1 MTIKHDETILE
12 EMAALKS
19 EATEKTGFDDFGDPL
34 FEEPLA
40 AWIND
45 INCGNI
51 NDFGRQFF
59 RRLAFSD
66 LCRRLKV
73 IAYLGKH
80 PEISEVEIPPIILI
94 MAAPRTGTTL
104 LHNLMATHPLA
115 RALLR
120 WELME
125 PVPSPASETYTTDPR
140 ISKLQASIEPLRGS
154 LLEQMHW
161 VNADEPE
168 ENTWGFID
176 CTGFLGRSLGSIM
189 PTWSRWILEH
199 DHRTTFRDF
208 RKLVQLLLWKCP
220 PPSGG
225 HLLLKCVLTTAKIQ
239 MFADEFP
246 EANFV
251 LVHRDPFRIT
261 TSAATIAKGI
271 YQPFIREQSDP
282 LQEDGLHDQNLL
294 KGLKKMFRALIEFKK
309 TEPEK
314 VANVQYSDLM
324 SNAVLATRFAYDNVG
339 MDVPEDLGQRIAG
352 FLKQQRNGKREAA
365 PKRYEDFGYDADD
378 VWADP
383 SVAEYCEVFGV
394 QRERSRLVDTR
405 TAC

>member
-1 MTIKHDETILE
+1 MTINHDETIVE
-12 EMAALKS
+12 EIAALKS
-19 EATEKTGFDDFGDPL
+19 EAAEKTGFDDFGDPF

-40 AWIND
+40 AWVND
-45 INCGNI
+45 LISGNLT
-51 NDFGRQFF
+51 DFGRQFL
-59 RRLAFSD
+59 RRLVFKD

-73 IAYLGKH
+73 IAYLAEH
-80 PEISEVEIPPIILI
+80 PEILEVEIPPILLI

-115 RALLR
+115 RTLLR

-125 PVPSPASETYTTDPR
+125 PVPPPTTETYTTDPR
-140 ISKLQASIEPLRGS
+140 IAKLQASIEPLRGS

-161 VNADEPE
+161 VNANEPE

-176 CTGFLGRSLGSIM
+176 CTGLLGRSIELIM
-189 PTWSRWILEH
+189 PTWSRWLREH
-199 DHRTTFRDF
+199 DYRTTFRNF
-208 RKLVQLLLWKCP
+208 RKLVQLLIWKCP

-246 EANFV
+246 EANFL
-251 LVHRDPFRIT
+251 LVHRDPFRIVV
-261 TSAATIAKGI
+261 SAATIAEGI
-271 YQPFIREQSDP
+271 YQPFIREQHGP
-282 LQEDGLHDQNLL
+282 LHEDGLHDRILL
-294 KGLKKMFRALIEFKK
+294 KGLKMMFRALVEFKK

-324 SNAVLATRFAYDNVG
+324 SDAILAMRFAYDYVG
-339 MDVPEDLGQRIAG
+339 MDVPEDLEQRVVG
-352 FLKQQRNGKREAA
+352 FLEQQRSGKRAAA
-365 PKRYEDFGYDADD
+365 PKRYENFGYDADD
-378 VWADP
+378 VWTDP
-383 SVAEYCEVFGV
+383 TVAEYCEVFGV

-405 TAC
+405 TGS

>member
-1 MTIKHDETILE
+1 
-12 EMAALKS
+12 MAVLKR
-19 EATEKTGFDDFGDPL
+19 EAIEKTGFDDFGDSFFEGPL
-34 FEEPLA
+34 E

-45 INCGNI
+45 IKCGNI
-51 NDFGRQFF
+51 NDFGRQFL
-59 RRLAFSD
+59 RRLAFGD

-73 IAYLGKH
+73 IAYLDEH

-94 MAAPRTGTTL
+94 MALPRTGTTL

-115 RALLR
+115 RTLLR

-125 PVPSPASETYTTDPR
+125 PIPPPASETYTTDPR
-140 ISKLQASIEPLRGS
+140 IAKLQASIEPLRGS
-154 LLEQMHW
+154 LIEQMHW
-161 VNADEPE
+161 VNANEPE

-176 CTGFLGRSLGSIM
+176 CTGLLGRSLESIM
-189 PTWSRWILEH
+189 PTWSRWVLEH

-208 RKLVQLLLWKCP
+208 RKLVQLLIWKCP

-261 TSAATIAKGI
+261 TSAATIAEGI
-271 YQPFIREQSDP
+271 YQPFIREQPGP
-282 LQEDGLHDQNLL
+282 LQGDGLHDQNLL
-294 KGLKKMFRALIEFKK
+294 KGLKMMFRALVEFKK
-309 TEPEK
+309 TSPEK
-314 VANVQYSDLM
+314 VANVQYADLM
-324 SNAVLATRFAYDNVG
+324 SDAVLTTRSAYDHVG
-339 MDVPEDLGQRIAG
+339 KDVPEDLDQRIVG
-352 FLKQQRNGKREAA
+352 FLKQQRSGKRAAA
-365 PKRYEDFGYDADD
+365 PKHYENFGYDTDD
-378 VWADP
+378 VWTDP
-383 SVAEYCEVFGV
+383 TVAEYCEVFGV

-405 TAC
+405 TGC

>member
-1 MTIKHDETILE
+1 MSVNYDAAVLE
-12 EMAALKS
+12 EVAALKR
-19 EATEKTGFDDFGDPL
+19 EAVKRTGFDDFGDPL
-34 FEEPLA
+34 FEEPLT
-40 AWIND
+40 AWVND
-45 INCGNI
+45 LTNGYL
-51 NDFGRQFF
+51 NDFGCQFL
-59 RRLAFSD
+59 RRLTLND

-73 IAYLGKH
+73 IAYLTKY

-115 RALLR
+115 RTFLR
-120 WELME
+120 WELMD
-125 PVPSPASETYTTDPR
+125 PVPSPAPETYTTDPR
-140 ISKLQASIEPLRGS
+140 ITKLQASIDPLRGS

-176 CTGFLGRSLGSIM
+176 CTGLLGRSIEAIM
-189 PTWSRWILEH
+189 PTWSGWVWEY
-199 DHRTTFRDF
+199 DHKATFRDF

-261 TSAATIAKGI
+261 ISAATIAEGI
-271 YQPFIREQSDP
+271 YQPFIRQQPGP
-282 LQEDGLHDQNLL
+282 LHEDGLHDKIIL
-294 KGLKKMFRALIEFKK
+294 KRLKVIFRALVKFMKA
-309 TEPEK
+309 EPQR
-314 VANVQYSDLM
+314 VANVQYLDLM
-324 SNAVLATRFAYDNVG
+324 SDAVAATRSAFNYFAMDLSENFEQGIRAFLEQQRSGKRVAPPKKYDN
-339 MDVPEDLGQRIAG
+339 
-352 FLKQQRNGKREAA
+352 
-365 PKRYEDFGYDADD
+365 FGYDAEA

-383 SVAEYCEVFGV
+383 SVADYCKFFGV
-394 QRERSRLVDTR
+394 KQERTRLIDTK
-405 TAC
+405 TGL

>member
-1 MTIKHDETILE
+1 
-12 EMAALKS
+12 MAVLKR
-19 EATEKTGFDDFGDPL
+19 EAIEKTGFDDFGDSFFEGPL
-34 FEEPLA
+34 E

-45 INCGNI
+45 IKCGNI
-51 NDFGRQFF
+51 NDFGRQFL
-59 RRLAFSD
+59 RRLAFGD

-73 IAYLGKH
+73 IAYLGEH

-94 MAAPRTGTTL
+94 MALPRTGTTL

-115 RALLR
+115 RTLLR

-125 PVPSPASETYTTDPR
+125 PIPPPASETYTTDPR
-140 ISKLQASIEPLRGS
+140 IAKLQASIEPLRGS
-154 LLEQMHW
+154 LIEQMHW
-161 VNADEPE
+161 VNANEPE

-176 CTGFLGRSLGSIM
+176 CTGLLGRSLESIM
-189 PTWSRWILEH
+189 PTWSRWVLEH

-208 RKLVQLLLWKCP
+208 RKLVQLLIWKCP

-261 TSAATIAKGI
+261 TSAATIAEGI
-271 YQPFIREQSDP
+271 YQPFIREQPGP
-282 LQEDGLHDQNLL
+282 LQGDGLHDQNLL
-294 KGLKKMFRALIEFKK
+294 KGLKMMFRALVEFKK
-309 TEPEK
+309 TSPEK
-314 VANVQYSDLM
+314 VANVQYADLM
-324 SNAVLATRFAYDNVG
+324 SDAVLTTRSAYDHVG
-339 MDVPEDLGQRIAG
+339 KDVPEDLDQRIVG
-352 FLKQQRNGKREAA
+352 FLKQQRSGKRAAA
-365 PKRYEDFGYDADD
+365 PKHYENFGYDTDD
-378 VWADP
+378 VWTDP
-383 SVAEYCEVFGV
+383 TVAEYCEVFGV

-405 TAC
+405 TGC